1 MNLNIQGHHVDLT
14 DALRS
19 YVSGKI
25 ERLERHMD
33 SLLDVNVILAVDKDR
48 HKAEAVLHVSGAKL
62 FAESEQ
68 ENMYAAIDNLVDK
81 LDRQVCKLNAKRHDH
96 HYNEAHKTGL
106 SLQQ

>member
-14 DALRS
+14 DSLRN

-33 SLLDVNVILAVDKDR
+33 GLLEINVILAVEKLR
-48 HKAEAVLHVSGAKL
+48 HKAEATLHVSGANL
-62 FAESEQ
+62 FAESVEDD
-68 ENMYAAIDNLVDK
+68 MYAAIDGLVDK

-106 SLQQ
+106 SLQ